1 MHCKIA
7 CGVQQTKMTLQ
18 GIKDIDIY
26 R

>member
-18 GIKDIDIY
+18 GIKDIDI
-26 R
+26 